1 MAAVI
6 VGEERYVFDCEWYDQ
21 QAELIR
27 YYRITFY
34 PTDQNIEMVS
44 QLLRVKIIIN
54 TEMKRYSSEACDH
67 YYCQIYFRWRTGS
80 RWNLPSHAHFSP
92 MAQKVSWLNVALR
105 PLQLSW
111 FQLIS
116 SKIYRKRL
124 NRKILT
130 WNFNF

>member
-34 PTDQNIEMVS
+34 PTDQTIEMVS

-54 TEMKRYSSEACDH
+54 LLGILKNPILINCRYYS
-67 YYCQIYFRWRTGS
+67 TT
-80 RWNLPSHAHFSP
+80 
-92 MAQKVSWLNVALR
+92 
-105 PLQLSW
+105 
-111 FQLIS
+111 
-116 SKIYRKRL
+116 RKT
-124 NRKILT
+124 KGC
-130 WNFNF
+130 F